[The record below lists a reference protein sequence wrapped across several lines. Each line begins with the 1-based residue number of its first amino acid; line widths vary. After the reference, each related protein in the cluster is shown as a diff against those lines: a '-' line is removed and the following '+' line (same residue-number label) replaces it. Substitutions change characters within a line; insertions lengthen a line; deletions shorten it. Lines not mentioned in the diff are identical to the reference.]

1 MSQKCV
7 VAVFETVE
15 KGLIGWEVLYKAG
28 HGTERVSF
36 LSGDESPTLYGL
48 QSDDPKPKENSPT
61 NTTNSAIGT
70 TTGLGAS
77 IGGAMAVP
85 IAIGS
90 MVFPLFIVGPI
101 LGAGVGAIL
110 GGLFD
115 TKKVDDLED
124 AELTYSDHLRNG
136 GAVLI
141 VTGTDHELDK
151 AKASLKTCGPI
162 SMEFSELEEE

>member
-7 VAVFETVE
+7 VAVFETIP

-36 LSGDESPTLYGL
+36 LSGDESPELFGL
-48 QSDDPKPKENSPT
+48 QAVDAPPNDNSPS
-61 NTTNSAIGT
+61 NTTNSAVGT
-70 TTGLGAS
+70 ATGLGAGV
-77 IGGAMAVP
+77 GGVMAAP

-90 MVFPLFIVGPI
+90 MVFPLFVVGPM
-101 LGAGVGAIL
+101 LGAGLGAIM

-115 TKKVDDLED
+115 AKKVDDLEE
-124 AELTYSDHLRNG
+124 AEPSYTDHLREG
-136 GAVLI
+136 GAILI

-151 AKASLKTCGPI
+151 AKASLQTCGPI
-162 SMEFSELEEE
+162 SLVTSELDEE